1 MTEDEMVGWHHQLNG
16 YVFEQTLEV
25 SEGQGNLA
33 CCSPWGHKELDTTQ
47 RLNKGNPWNLCMVPY
62 VIKEHLEMSLSYDS
76 QGGNI
81 ILDYLDGPNS
91 ITSTLRG
98 RQKFTVYT
106 EEKTI

>member
-1 MTEDEMVGWHHQLNG
+1 
-16 YVFEQTLEV
+16 
-25 SEGQGNLA
+25 
-33 CCSPWGHKELDTTQ
+33 
-47 RLNKGNPWNLCMVPY
+47 MVPY

>member
-1 MTEDEMVGWHHQLNG
+1 
-16 YVFEQTLEV
+16 
-25 SEGQGNLA
+25 
-33 CCSPWGHKELDTTQ
+33 
-47 RLNKGNPWNLCMVPY
+47 MVPY

-76 QGGNI
+76 QGSNI
-81 ILDYLDGPNS
+81 ILDYLGGPNS